1 MARFTPLFKDWRGRE
16 RSCEEK
22 GCSHR
27 RKPWYP
33 EPPSTL
39 WSSTFG
45 NEAPDTEPLV
55 GT

>member
-1 MARFTPLFKDWRGRE
+1 MARFTPLFKDRRGRE
-16 RSCEEK
+16 RSREEE

-39 WSSTFG
+39 WSSTFR
-45 NEAPDTEPLV
+45 NAASDTEPPV